1 MVDADGP
8 QRYSR
13 QAARSEAPQARPKE
27 ALVHQNSR
35 DGCMV
40 GSKQT
45 PAEDRPMDDFRRFF
59 SRGLAALLPTLLT
72 IALLIWAYNL
82 IDSSLGRYITNGM
95 VTLLAAGGP
104 PHFMADEA
112 ADKQALEYGTPIDEW
127 DHQGRRLTV
136 EFKIINHPILTA
148 THADPQA
155 LKTAERARNVAL
167 WQVAFARYR
176 LHLIGFVIAIIVVY
190 FLGLF
195 LASLLGRATWRVIE
209 RLLYRI
215 PVIKAVYPN
224 IKQVTDFLLSE
235 RRPQFSGVV
244 AVEYPRKG
252 LWSMG
257 LVTGP
262 PLKSVQESTGEEMLT
277 IFVPSS
283 PTPVTGYVITVLR
296 KEVLELKFTLDE
308 AMRYSISGGVI
319 KPPRE
324 SLESESVDG

>member
-1 MVDADGP
+1 MA
-8 QRYSR
+8 
-13 QAARSEAPQARPKE
+13 
-27 ALVHQNSR
+27 
-35 DGCMV
+35 
-40 GSKQT
+40 GSKQI
-45 PAEDRPMDDFRRFF
+45 PREDRPMDDFRRFF
-59 SRGLAALLPTLLT
+59 SRGMAALLPTLLT
-72 IALLIWAYNL
+72 IGLFIWVYDL
-82 IDSSLGRYITNGM
+82 IDRSLGRYITNGM
-95 VTLLAAGGP
+95 VTLFAAGGP
-104 PHFMADEA
+104 PHFMADEV

-127 DHQGRRLTV
+127 DRQGRRLTV
-136 EFKIINHPILTA
+136 EFKIINQPILTA
-148 THADPQA
+148 VHTDAEA
-155 LKTAERARNVAL
+155 LKTAEKARDVAL

-195 LASLLGRATWRVIE
+195 LASFLGRATWRVIE

-296 KEVLELKFTLDE
+296 KDVLKLELTLDE

-319 KPPRE
+319 KSARE
-324 SLESESVDG
+324 SLETASAEQ